1 MKREQMQMTG
11 HSLFRHAVVA
21 IVAILTIHGLA
32 MGEEPRSQNT
42 IGAVPCFGFTGSIPI
57 RIEAGTEIRYVVPG
71 NGSTVLSVLDIEG
84 HTVARLVEGVD
95 LTGAQTVRWS
105 GRDKA
110 GNTLPNGVYF
120 IRLEAGGYTDIQKVI
135 VIQ

>member
-1 MKREQMQMTG
+1 MKREQMPTTL
-11 HSLFRHAVVA
+11 HRSIRLTF
-21 IVAILTIHGLA
+21 IVLIGTV
-32 MGEEPRSQNT
+32 MMQVPVRGEELSSPST
-42 IGAVPCFGFTGSIPI
+42 AKGIPCFGFTGRIPI

-71 NGSTVLSVLDIEG
+71 NGSTVLSILDIVG
-84 HTVARLVEGVD
+84 HTLVRLVEGVD

-110 GNTLPNGVYF
+110 GNLLSNGVYF
-120 IRLEAGGYTDIQKVI
+120 IRLEAGGYTDIQKVV